1 MNKFTPLS
9 CKAHEQLYCKK
20 QTNKQNADLLLIVIN
35 EENFPRQLH
44 TDMTKAKGN
53 RHFQTLKV

>member
-1 MNKFTPLS
+1 MNSYTV
-9 CKAHEQLYCKK
+9 KK
-20 QTNKQNADLLLIVIN
+20 TNKQNADLLLIVIN

>member
-1 MNKFTPLS
+1 MNSYTVK
-9 CKAHEQLYCKK
+9 
-20 QTNKQNADLLLIVIN
+20 KQNADLLLIVIT

-44 TDMTKAKGN
+44 TDMTKAEGN